1 MEIRL
6 KNLHGCDPTL
16 GPTRISSDWRF
27 GRNEHTVVV
36 PICRKVEKSGSISFG
51 LEKRS
56 AEGFSRRLG
65 RSTVAAE
72 NPDGGLDYATGS
84 ISH

>member
-1 MEIRL
+1 MGAIR
-6 KNLHGCDPTL
+6 HSARPAFRQIG
-16 GPTRISSDWRF
+16 GSDETSTGWLSRF
-27 GRNEHTVVV
+27 IAR
-36 PICRKVEKSGSISFG
+36 VEKSGSISFG